1 MKISENLSLVKT
13 EDESYT
19 LIKDGNRMHAKQG
32 ALKESK
38 KKYVNPML
46 EHHQKKNKNR
56 IKILD
61 IGTGMGYNSIM
72 SLKSCKEKDLE
83 AEIDTIDKFDYSI
96 KTKGSKISSKIQ
108 ANISSENIHFH
119 KMDARE
125 FVERIEESEIYDV
138 IYLDPFPPSEN
149 PELYSLHFFNSL
161 KNLLNRNGVL
171 LTYNASYAC
180 RAGLVF
186 SGFEIGGMRRME
198 KEMTVAT
205 KKAFDYSDIDRKNEL
220 ILGLTDIGIPYI
232 DPNLNWDRERIKDFR
247 WDLRDSARNEFLL
260 SSSNKCPLQIFESN
274 KSMKKD
280 LDNFGITE
288 EELKELI
295 KVEGSSS
302 EKIRKIRYNILSH

>member
-1 MKISENLSLVKT
+1 MKISEDLSIEKT

-19 LIKDGNRMHAKQG
+19 LIKDGNRMHAIQC
-32 ALKESK
+32 AVQESK
-38 KKYVNPML
+38 KKYIDPML
-46 EHHQKKNKNR
+46 EHHQKNNKNK

-61 IGTGMGYNSIM
+61 IGTGIGYNSIM

-83 AEIDTIDKFDYSI
+83 VEIDTVDKYDYSI
-96 KTKGSKISSKIQ
+96 KTKGSKISSKIKT
-108 ANISSENIHFH
+108 NISSEKINFH

-125 FVERIEESEIYDV
+125 FIESIDESEIYDV

-161 KNLLNRNGVL
+161 KKLLDRNGIL

-205 KKAFDYSDIDRKNEL
+205 KKAFDYSDIDRKNET

-232 DPNLNWDRERIKDFR
+232 DPNLNWDRDKIKDFR
-247 WDLRDSARNEFLL
+247 WDLRDSARNECLL
-260 SSSNKCPLQIFESN
+260 SSSNKCPLQLFESN
-274 KSMKKD
+274 KSRKKD
-280 LDNFGITE
+280 LDKFGINE

-302 EKIRKIRYNILSH
+302 EKIRKIRYNILSL

>member
-46 EHHQKKNKNR
+46 EHHQKNNKNR